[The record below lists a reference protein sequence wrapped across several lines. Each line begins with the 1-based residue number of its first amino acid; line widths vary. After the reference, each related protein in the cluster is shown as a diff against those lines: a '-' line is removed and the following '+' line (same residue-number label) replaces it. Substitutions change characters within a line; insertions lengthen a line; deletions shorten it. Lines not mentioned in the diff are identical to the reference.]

1 MKQVNTKDGRTI
13 WVEPSF
19 ICTADYDKD
28 DQTAILS
35 LISGEVIRTTEY
47 APELLYELGV
57 LSDKEA
63 EALEEQLTKEA
74 GAGTETGQK

>member
-19 ICTADYDKD
+19 ICTAGYDKD
-28 DQTAILS
+28 DQTAIFS

-47 APELLYELGV
+47 APELFYELGV

>member
-19 ICTADYDKD
+19 ICTAGYDRD
-28 DQTAILS
+28 DQTAIFS
-35 LISGEVIRTTEY
+35 LISGEVIRATEY